1 MLVERISYNINWR
14 NFKVGYSF
22 FIPCL
27 DPPSAKKVILRVTK
41 RLKVKIITKLVI
53 EEGVKGL
60 RVWRI

>member
-1 MLVERISYNINWR
+1 
-14 NFKVGYSF
+14 VGYSF

-41 RLKVKIITKLVI
+41 RLKIKIITKLVI

>member
-1 MLVERISYNINWR
+1 
-14 NFKVGYSF
+14 VGTSF
-22 FIPCL
+22 FVPCL
-27 DPPSAKKVILRVTK
+27 DGGKTKKVIQSVTK